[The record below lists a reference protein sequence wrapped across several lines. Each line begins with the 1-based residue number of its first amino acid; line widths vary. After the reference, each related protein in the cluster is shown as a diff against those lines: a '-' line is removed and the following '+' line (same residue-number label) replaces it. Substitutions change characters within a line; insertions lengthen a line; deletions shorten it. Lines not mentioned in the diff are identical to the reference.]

1 MNELSSRHSS
11 SQPADNSAK
20 AANGDRFYDI
30 LGNQMNNLGGFD
42 GAYRL

>member
-1 MNELSSRHSS
+1 MDELSSRQGG
-11 SQPADNSAK
+11 SQPADNS
-20 AANGDRFYDI
+20 ANGDRFYDI